1 MCWNTTKQFIMKK
14 CKEYKKNY
22 FTTLRKTVFLVLL
35 MFLFSIKVVAQN
47 TNSQTETKTTT
58 STLKDSNGEHK
69 TVKNE
74 VINKTQKIEYGQ
86 VQPNSIN
93 IPTIDSPISVTSTT
107 TITNPDGSTR
117 TVDIDRSS
125 YYVSDGSIY
134 KLALDASGYILT
146 NGNFEPSL
154 LRKTSTNSYI
164 YKSNNQ
170 IAIGYFDL
178 EGNLII
184 ENYDNQSDK
193 VIIKKYGIVK

>member
-1 MCWNTTKQFIMKK
+1 MEK
-14 CKEYKKNY
+14 CKEYKINN
-22 FTTLRKTVFLVLL
+22 FTTLRKTVFLAL
-35 MFLFSIKVVAQN
+35 FASLFSIKVVAQN

-58 STLKDSNGEHK
+58 STLKDSSGEHK

-74 VINKTQKIEYGQ
+74 VINRTQKIEYGQ
-86 VQPNSIN
+86 EQPNSIN
-93 IPTIDSPISVTSTT
+93 IPTIDSPVSVTRTT

-193 VIIKKYGIVK
+193 VIIKKYGVVK

>member
-1 MCWNTTKQFIMKK
+1 MKK
-14 CKEYKKNY
+14 CEEYKINN

-35 MFLFSIKVVAQN
+35 VFLFSIKVVAQN

-74 VINKTQKIEYGQ
+74 VINRTQKIEYGQ
-86 VQPNSIN
+86 EQPNSIN
-93 IPTIDSPISVTSTT
+93 IPTIDSPVSVTRTT

>member
-1 MCWNTTKQFIMKK
+1 M
-14 CKEYKKNY
+14 
-22 FTTLRKTVFLVLL
+22 
-35 MFLFSIKVVAQN
+35 FSIKVVAQN

-74 VINKTQKIEYGQ
+74 VINRTQKIEYGQ
-86 VQPNSIN
+86 EQPNSIN
-93 IPTIDSPISVTSTT
+93 IPTIDSPVSVTRTT

>member
-1 MCWNTTKQFIMKK
+1 MEK
-14 CKEYKKNY
+14 CKEYKKNN
-22 FTTLRKTVFLVLL
+22 FTTLRKTVFLMLL
-35 MFLFSIKVVAQN
+35 VFLFSIKVVAQN

-74 VINKTQKIEYGQ
+74 VINRTQKIEYGQ
-86 VQPNSIN
+86 EQPNSIN
-93 IPTIDSPISVTSTT
+93 IPTIDSPISVTRTT

-193 VIIKKYGIVK
+193 VIIKKYGVVK

>member
-1 MCWNTTKQFIMKK
+1 MSA
-14 CKEYKKNY
+14 E
-22 FTTLRKTVFLVLL
+22 
-35 MFLFSIKVVAQN
+35 AQN

-74 VINKTQKIEYGQ
+74 VINKIQKIEYGQ

-93 IPTIDSPISVTSTT
+93 IPTIDSPVNVISTT

-125 YYVSDGSIY
+125 YYESDGSIY
-134 KLALDASGYILT
+134 KLALDASGYIMT
-146 NGNFEPSL
+146 NGNFKPSL
-154 LRKTSTNSYI
+154 LRETSTNSYI
-164 YKSNNQ
+164 YQSNNQ

-193 VIIKKYGIVK
+193 VIIKKYRIVK